1 MSGPTIWSQKRE
13 VAIQYERKHKDSH
26 TPDAIRQRRAIFW
39 FSKVDIFGLWKIL
52 LKIL

>member
-1 MSGPTIWSQKRE
+1 MSGPTIWSQKLE
-13 VAIQYERKHKDSH
+13 VAIQYERKHKDCH